1 MTSAFGKRAS
11 MFSTSR
17 PQSPQPMTA
26 HLTVVP
32 SKAGA
37 CAASGFSC
45 AKRGTPPSIDMAA
58 AKEDVFTNSR
68 RDTSSALGSGWD
80 CGKLFMMNRKK
91 FRGSR
96 HEVKERGRELKRCLL
111 RGRCAAKRAEAIKAE
126 A

>member
-11 MFSTSR
+11 MFNTSR

-37 CAASGFSC
+37 GAASGLSC
-45 AKRGTPPSIDMAA
+45 ANNGTPPSIDMAA
-58 AKEDVFTNSR
+58 AKEEVFTNSR

-80 CGKLFMMNRKK
+80 CGRLFMMNRKK

-96 HEVKERGRELKRCLL
+96 HEVKERGKDLQRLALPI
-111 RGRCAAKRAEAIKAE
+111 GT
-126 A
+126 